1 MYIHTSSLGF
11 EIITKADEF
20 FNQYEYPDDY
30 QVDYENDKEWIASH
44 KNVIDSMMRGRKPK
58 NLASSAQVLL

>member
-20 FNQYEYPDDY
+20 INQNEYPDDY

-44 KNVIDSMMRGRKPK
+44 KNV
-58 NLASSAQVLL
+58 